1 MLLSWKI
8 APVIIILKNLIPG
21 ENLIN
26 WEYFYEMGND
36 LYSPEMMLFT
46 RPGIVPLLVIIIVT
60 LTFSCEEKG
69 ILPDCDDC
77 SENEPYEAYIEAK
90 LDFNVNGVTRVQ
102 IFEGNLED
110 NVLYGSWDA
119 TNSTVFFRHMPLN
132 RKYTLKAIYLSA
144 SDKTFIATDAITPRV
159 RIEKFRCK
167 DPCYIVYD
175 RIANLKIRY
184 TK

>member
-1 MLLSWKI
+1 MLVVKS
-8 APVIIILKNLIPG
+8 
-21 ENLIN
+21 
-26 WEYFYEMGND
+26 
-36 LYSPEMMLFT
+36 
-46 RPGIVPLLVIIIVT
+46 GIVRLFFIISVVLI
-60 LTFSCEEKG
+60 FSCEEKG

-77 SENEPYEAYIEAK
+77 SQNEPYEAYIEAK
-90 LDFNVNGVTRVQ
+90 LDFNINGTTRVQ

-110 NVLYGSWDA
+110 NELYGSWDA
-119 TNSTVFFRHMPLN
+119 TNSSVFLRHMPLN
-132 RKYTLKAIYLSA
+132 RKYTLKAIYFSA
-144 SDKTFIATDAITPRV
+144 SNNKTFIATDAITPRV

>member
-1 MLLSWKI
+1 
-8 APVIIILKNLIPG
+8 
-21 ENLIN
+21 
-26 WEYFYEMGND
+26 
-36 LYSPEMMLFT
+36 MLFVKS
-46 RPGIVPLLVIIIVT
+46 GIVRLFFITSVVLI
-60 LTFSCEEKG
+60 FSCEEKG

-77 SENEPYEAYIEAK
+77 SQNEPYEAYIEAK
-90 LDFNVNGVTRVQ
+90 LDFNVNGTTRVQ

-110 NVLYGSWDA
+110 NLLYGSWDA
-119 TNSTVFFRHMPLN
+119 TNSTVFLRHMPLN
-132 RKYTLKAIYLSA
+132 RKYTLKAIYFSA
-144 SDKTFIATDAITPRV
+144 SANNTFIATDAITPRV